1 MHRRTR
7 IFSLCL
13 ILTNLELRC
22 SRHLLECSIRR
33 LPPALRPI
41 AEAVPL
47 PALRLRRPRSQRRRA
62 PLPGHWHHAAT
73 ILGPFCKIHSTAMDL
88 VAGKQASRKLPTQGK
103 LRSLRHALEWDGHG
117 RERHCLKSSDFWE
130 KERGRER
137 EIREAKMFYWFIL
150 MSWE

>member
-1 MHRRTR
+1 M
-7 IFSLCL
+7 CL
-13 ILTNLELRC
+13 ILTTVMLNFASILTNLELRC

-33 LPPALRPI
+33 LPPALRPV

-47 PALRLRRPRSQRRRA
+47 PALRLRRPRSQHRRA

-88 VAGKQASRKLPTQGK
+88 VAGKQTSRKLPTQGK

-117 RERHCLKSSDFWE
+117 RERHCLQSSDFWE
-130 KERGRER
+130 KERGERER
-137 EIREAKMFYWFIL
+137 NKRG
-150 MSWE
+150 